1 MPNESVF
8 VGLISGTSLDGVDA
22 VVVDLSSNQ
31 PRLIASHVEPYPTQ
45 LRTSLRTLCQ
55 PGSNEIDRM
64 GELDKQ
70 VAVTFATACRAVL
83 ADTGITPQQ
92 VTAIGSHGQT
102 IRHRPDAENP
112 FTLQIG
118 DPNTIAELT
127 GITTVA
133 DFRRRD
139 MAAGG
144 QGAPLVPV
152 LHQALFQI
160 PGIKRIILNLGG
172 IANITCLPDNHAKPV
187 TGYDTGPANTL
198 LDRWIENHRTVTLDH
213 QGAWA
218 KSGHINDSLLNE
230 LLSDP
235 YFQQPPPKSTGR
247 EYFTLDWLLEKLT
260 RHPLSAEDVQATLVE
275 LSAATIA
282 QAILDEGYDESEV
295 LVCGGG
301 VHNLYLLERLGSQL
315 PRAEIQPTSAYGV
328 DPNWIEAITFAWL
341 AKRTLSG
348 LNGNL
353 ASVTGAERNVILGG
367 IYPV

>member
-31 PRLIASHVEPYPTQ
+31 PHLIASHVEPYPTQ
-45 LRTSLRTLCQ
+45 LRASLRTLCQ

-70 VAVTFATACRAVL
+70 VAVTFATACRTVL
-83 ADTGITPQQ
+83 ADSGMTPHQ

-152 LHQALFQI
+152 LHQALFQK

-172 IANITCLPDNHAKPV
+172 IANITCLPDNTAKPV

-198 LDRWIENHRTVTLDH
+198 LDRWIENHRTVTLDQ

-260 RHPLSAEDVQATLVE
+260 PHPLSAEDVQATLVE

-301 VHNLYLLERLGSQL
+301 AHNLYLLERLGNRL
-315 PRAEIQPTSAYGV
+315 PSAEIQPTSAYGV
-328 DPNWIEAITFAWL
+328 DPDWIEAITFAWL